1 MFLFLIVAGRA
12 ARLELL
18 WCGHLHCFDSVDPLC
33 IFRLQLRVRLHT
45 WRIWSSAM
53 IDVLVVSGVAAQNYE
68 RSKAGRVAVKEI
80 MAFV

>member
-1 MFLFLIVAGRA
+1 M
-12 ARLELL
+12 
-18 WCGHLHCFDSVDPLC
+18 DPLC

-45 WRIWSSAM
+45 WRIWISAM
-53 IDVLVVSGVAAQNYE
+53 IDVLVVSGVATQNYE